1 MIRKLAET
9 KTVLLIS
16 HRLSNV
22 TECDRIY
29 MMEGGQI
36 KEQGTHDQ
44 LISREG
50 KYKMLYQEQRELE
63 QYVPDTGCRRGGT
76 GCITI
81 EEVP

>member
-1 MIRKLAET
+1 
-9 KTVLLIS
+9 
-16 HRLSNV
+16 
-22 TECDRIY
+22 

-63 QYVPDTGCRRGGT
+63 QYVRIPDAG
-76 GCITI
+76 
-81 EEVP
+81 EEAQDASQ